1 MKVKEFMHISRIKLE
16 KSFFFCFTFVV
27 VVKMQLE
34 TFFLTFLQI
43 KRNTLC
49 FKVLLIQ
56 LRYMSTLLVKPD
68 TSVFPTEIT

>member
-16 KSFFFCFTFVV
+16 KSFFVCFTFV

>member
-1 MKVKEFMHISRIKLE
+1 MKVKELMHMSRIKLE
-16 KSFFFCFTFVV
+16 KSFFVCFIFVV